1 MVTPLGAGGS
11 VDFAE
16 IVEIVE
22 TAKLLE
28 LLICRKLILD

>member
-11 VDFAE
+11 VDFAG

-22 TAKLLE
+22 TAELLE
-28 LLICRKLILD
+28 LLSCWNC